1 MAWKKRFRKQ
11 RLVTWQFG
19 RIAMEG
25 RVENLSRVRA
35 THTGGGRQGHL
46 SGTAVVRRYQYPFCR
61 IMFMPVRRQ
70 RKISELRVTEM

>member
-1 MAWKKRFRKQ
+1 MQEKAISKPSNQ
-11 RLVTWQFG
+11 GSLQGNLVGSGWRRG
-19 RIAMEG
+19 G
-25 RVENLSRVRA
+25 VENLSRVRA
-35 THTGGGRQGHL
+35 TRGHGHL